1 MSHPSPRPRRRA
13 LGVLI
18 VAAGILAACGG
29 DDDDASGST
38 AATSPPAAEATTD
51 ATTPTE
57 ATAAAD
63 ATGPADTTA
72 NGATE
77 GTDATDTTAADD
89 DAGQPVSGGT
99 LQIAVGNDALSLNPQ
114 GGGSGNDTWY
124 VTRQLYDSLVE
135 QDPETGEL
143 TPWLAESWDVNDDA
157 TEFTFHLRDDVTF
170 SDGTP
175 FTADSVKAN
184 FDDIIANGAK
194 ANAALP
200 SLTGYVGSTVI
211 DPQTV
216 TVTFS
221 APNAPFLQ
229 ATSTVPLGFVAASTL
244 ALPFEQRATS
254 GLVGTGPFTL
264 NTYTKDSEVVLDK
277 RPGYAWAPEARAN
290 HGEAHLDQI
299 VFTIIPESS
308 VRTGALQSGQVAVI
322 GGVPP
327 QDIQSL
333 RDADLGIVSRANPGV
348 VFGLNAVMSKP
359 IIQDAA
365 VRRAIAL
372 AITPE
377 EVRDAALSEDFAVA
391 TSPLS
396 STTPS
401 WIDLS
406 DSLTHDAEEAGAVL
420 DEAGWTLG
428 SDGVREK
435 DGQQLDLVLGWI
447 SNFGPNQ
454 TALEFIQAQLAAAGI
469 AVTLQTGTAPEYLE
483 GLKSGAYDLAWGNLS
498 RADGDVLRTQYS
510 AATTFYGVDDPDL
523 EALFTQEL
531 ATTDAAERNE
541 IFADVQRRLVEENIE
556 IPVFELTTILAH
568 DDTVHDLSLG
578 ADSRLHQLTDTW
590 VSS

>member
-1 MSHPSPRPRRRA
+1 MFHPSPRRRRRA
-13 LGVLI
+13 LGVVI
-18 VAAGILAACGG
+18 VAASVLAACGG
-29 DDDDASGST
+29 DDDDASGSS
-38 AATSPPAAEATTD
+38 AGTSPPAAGATSD
-51 ATTPTE
+51 AT
-57 ATAAAD
+57 ATA
-63 ATGPADTTA
+63 TADTTA
-72 NGATE
+72 AEDTEAPADTPATAA
-77 GTDATDTTAADD
+77 TDNADTTAPGDD
-89 DAGQPVSGGT
+89 DAGEPVAGGT

-143 TPWLAESWDVNDDA
+143 TPWLAESWEVNDDA

-200 SLTGYVGSTVI
+200 SLTGYVGSTVV

-244 ALPFEQRATS
+244 ALPFEERATS

-264 NTYTKDSEVVLDK
+264 NSYTKDSEVVLDK
-277 RPGYAWAPEARAN
+277 RAGYAWAPEARAN
-290 HGEAHLDQI
+290 DGEAYLDQI

-333 RDADLGIVSRANPGV
+333 RDAELGIVSRANPGL
-348 VFGLNAVMSKP
+348 VFGLSAVMSKP
-359 IIQDAA
+359 LVQDPA
-365 VRRAIAL
+365 VRQAIAL

-406 DSLTHDAEEAGAVL
+406 ESLTHDAEEAGAVL
-420 DEAGWTLG
+420 DGAGWTLG

-510 AATTFYGVDDPDL
+510 AATTFYGVDDPEL
-523 EALFTQEL
+523 EALFTAEL
-531 ATTDAAERNE
+531 ATTDAAERDE
-541 IFADVQRRLVEENIE
+541 IFADVQTRLVEENIE

-590 VSS
+590 VSE